1 MAERPEQERQEQLAE
16 TDSFT
21 GGPGALGTKSQM
33 RGASTGIIIGAIV
46 GALLGLLLG
55 LITDEPIIFAI
66 VGAVAGAVVGGV
78 AGGGQ
83 NSKRA
88 LENRSEADV

>member
-1 MAERPEQERQEQLAE
+1 MAERPESERQEQLAE

-21 GGPGALGTKSQM
+21 AGPGLAGTKSQM
-33 RGASTGIIIGAIV
+33 RGASAGVIIGAIV
-46 GALLGLLLG
+46 GALLGLVLG
-55 LITDEPIIFAI
+55 LVTDQTVIFAI

-83 NSKRA
+83 NSKQA
-88 LENRSEADV
+88 LGTRTEADT